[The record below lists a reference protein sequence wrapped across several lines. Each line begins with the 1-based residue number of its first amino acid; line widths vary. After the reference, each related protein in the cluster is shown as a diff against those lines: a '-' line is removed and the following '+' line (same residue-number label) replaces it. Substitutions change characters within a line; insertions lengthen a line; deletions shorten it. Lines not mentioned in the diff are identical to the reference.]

1 MPLRFLPNTI
11 TEQDIVEFDLFT
23 VKDSSS
29 VSDDVLVKNLEAS
42 ENIINYILRQT
53 GWTAFK
59 DYDGNI
65 GYRLNND
72 SDGAG
77 LTEEQAYNIWIG
89 EFKDKERQ
97 FKRIIKLDK
106 MPQTKYDS
114 LLALY
119 WFTGTVS
126 VVGSKTRQFKI
137 WDYIQENKWEWVAT
151 ILTESGNLRSIT
163 QDLASIM
170 MLGDYGK
177 TVSRTLIKER
187 GIKLIRQRYPDAFV
201 DENAKRQA
209 EYIYYVET
217 GRFLPN
223 LTQSRMRQ
231 IVKQLSLISR

>member
-11 TEQDIVEFDLFT
+11 TQQDIVEFDLFT
-23 VKDSSS
+23 VKDSTA
-29 VSDDVLVKNLEAS
+29 VSDNVLVKNLEAS

-53 GWTAFK
+53 GWIPFK
-59 DYDGNI
+59 DYDGKI
-65 GYRLNND
+65 GYGLE
-72 SDGAG
+72 SDADGSG

-126 VVGSKTRQFKI
+126 VVGSETRQFRI

-177 TVSRTLIKER
+177 TVSRTLLKER
-187 GIKLIRQRYPDAFV
+187 GIKLVRQRYPDAFV
-201 DENAKRQA
+201 DEVAKRQA
-209 EYIYYVET
+209 EYIYYIET
-217 GRFLPN
+217 DRFLPN

-231 IVKQLSLISR
+231 IVKQLSLTSN